1 MTQESKALLDIS
13 GLSVGFRTPH
23 GLVHALRD
31 VSLSVPRRRIMGI
44 VGESGSGKSTLVWAV
59 SRLLASN
66 AVVRGGEIRV
76 GETDVLGLDEAALQR
91 FRGGQV
97 SIVFQDPMTSQI
109 PVLSYLQQMLDVQ
122 RRLRDRPVPERRRRA
137 IDWIRNVGIPDPTVR
152 VGQYP
157 FQFSGGMRQRAAIA
171 MALLLEPPLVFL
183 DEPTTALDVTLEAQ
197 IVQLLRQLNEQVEA
211 TLVLVSHNL
220 GLIAS
225 LCDAVAVMYAGEVV
239 ESGSVEQIFHAPRHP
254 YTRALLQC
262 DPARSG
268 TRARQLPTIPGEVPD
283 LQSVPT
289 GCAFAPRCV
298 HAAERCR
305 TSAPALKPLGDGQE
319 GRCHFAG
326 TLADP
331 APMGDPAP
339 TAGAAADAVARHD
352 PGASTEP
359 LLDIRNLRVRFRI
372 SGRFRAFLERD
383 RDPFVDAV
391 LGANLSLRRG
401 GTVGLIG
408 ESGSGK
414 TTLGRSVL
422 GLLEPSEGSIVVDG
436 RDVGT
441 FAAGEWTAF
450 RRHLA
455 MIFQD
460 PVGSLSPRKTVRS
473 LLAEP
478 FHIHGGADGS
488 VESVIRRLCEMVQ
501 LPGPMLD
508 RYPHELSGG
517 QARRVGVARAL
528 ALEPS
533 LVVADE
539 PTAGLDVSVQGE
551 ILNLLAELRED
562 RGLSYLLVSHN
573 LPAIRHICDRLA
585 IMYLGRIVERGPCET
600 VFQAPA
606 HPYTE
611 ALIRGIP
618 RPDPAKRMRAA
629 PIEGE
634 IPSLINRPTGC
645 EFRTRCPHA
654 TPRCTA
660 EIPLERTIAPGRQVR
675 CHHPLAGT
683 A

>member
-1 MTQESKALLDIS
+1 MNPVPESSTALLEVS
-13 GLSVGFRTPH
+13 GLSVDFRTPH

-31 VSLSVPRRRIMGI
+31 VSISVPQRRVMGI

-66 AVVRGGEIRV
+66 ATIRSGSIRV
-76 GETDVLGLDEAALQR
+76 GSTDVLALNEEALQR
-91 FRGGQV
+91 FRGSQV

-122 RRLRDRPVPERRRRA
+122 RRMQEVPAPERRRRA
-137 IDWIRNVGIPDPTVR
+137 IEWIRQVGIPDPNER
-152 VGQYP
+152 VDQYP

-171 MALLLEPPLVFL
+171 MALLLAPPLVFL

-197 IVQLLRQLNEQVEA
+197 IVQLLRQLNEQVNA

-225 LCDAVAVMYAGEVV
+225 LCDSVAVMYAGEIV
-239 ESGSVEQIFHAPRHP
+239 ETGSVEQIFYTPQHP
-254 YTRALLQC
+254 YTRALLEC
-262 DPARSG
+262 DPARNTHRS
-268 TRARQLPTIPGEVPD
+268 RLLPTIPGEVPN
-283 LQSVPT
+283 LQQVPT
-289 GCAFAPRCV
+289 ACVFAPRCR
-298 HAAERCR
+298 HAEEACR
-305 TSAPALKPLGDGQE
+305 SSAPDLLALPEDRAV
-319 GRCHFAG
+319 RCHFAG
-326 TLADP
+326 SLGEP
-331 APMGDPAP
+331 RPS
-339 TAGAAADAVARHD
+339 AGAAPVRSARSR
-352 PGASTEP
+352 PKAATEH
-359 LLDIRNLRVRFRI
+359 LLDIQDLRVRFRI
-372 SGRFRAFLERD
+372 QGRVRAFLERNP
-383 RDPFVDAV
+383 DPFVDAV
-391 LGANLSLRRG
+391 LGANLALERG
-401 GTVGLIG
+401 GTLGLIG

-422 GLLEPSEGSIVVDG
+422 GLLEPSEGSIRVDG
-436 RDVGT
+436 TDTGT
-441 FAAGEWTAF
+441 LSAGRWMEF
-450 RRHLA
+450 RRNLA

-478 FHIHGGADGS
+478 YHIHGEADGG
-488 VESVIRRLCEMVQ
+488 VEPRIRRLCEMVQ
-501 LPGPMLD
+501 LPSQMLD

-551 ILNLLAELRED
+551 ILNLLAQLREE

-573 LPAIRHICDRLA
+573 LPAIRHICDSLA
-585 IMYLGRIVERGPCET
+585 IMYLGRIVERGPCEA
-600 VFQAPA
+600 VFLAPA
-606 HPYTE
+606 HPYTD

-618 RPDPAKRMRAA
+618 QPDPAKRIRAA

-634 IPSLINRPTGC
+634 IPSLINRPSGC
-645 EFRTRCPHA
+645 EFHTRCPHA
-654 TPRCTA
+654 SERCRA
-660 EIPLERTIAPGRQVR
+660 DNPVERTIADGRQVR
-675 CHHPLAGT
+675 CHHPLLGEM
-683 A
+683 

>member
-1 MTQESKALLDIS
+1 MRADPPCESKALLEVS

-31 VSLSVPRRRIMGI
+31 VSLAVPRRKVMGI

-66 AVVRGGEIRV
+66 AVVSGGEIRV
-76 GETDVLGLDEAALQR
+76 GDTDVLGLDEAALQQ

-122 RRLRDRPVPERRRRA
+122 RRLRDRPVPERRQRA

-225 LCDAVAVMYAGEVV
+225 LCDSVAVMYAGEVV

-254 YTRALLQC
+254 YTRALLEC
-262 DPARSG
+262 DPARGQS
-268 TRARQLPTIPGEVPD
+268 RARRLPTIPGEVPD

-289 GCAFAPRCV
+289 GCAFSPRCP

-305 TSAPALKPLGDGQE
+305 TSAPELESLDDGRE
-319 GRCHFAG
+319 GRCHFAS

-331 APMGDPAP
+331 VP
-339 TAGAAADAVARHD
+339 TAGVATDAAASPEPAVSN
-352 PGASTEP
+352 GP
-359 LLDIRNLRVRFRI
+359 LLDIRDLRVQFRI
-372 SGRFRAFLERD
+372 SGRFRALFERN
-383 RDPFVDAV
+383 RHPFVDAV

-436 RDVGT
+436 RDVGKLS
-441 FAAGEWTAF
+441 AGEWTAF

-501 LPGPMLD
+501 LPGPLLD

-551 ILNLLAELRED
+551 ILNLLAELREE

-573 LPAIRHICDRLA
+573 LPAIRHICDSLA

-600 VFQAPA
+600 VFRAPA
-606 HPYTE
+606 HPYTD

-618 RPDPAKRMRAA
+618 RPDPAKRVLAA
-629 PIEGE
+629 PIQGE

-654 TPRCTA
+654 TPRCSA
-660 EIPLERTIAPGRQVR
+660 EIPVERTIVEGRQVR
-675 CHHPLAGT
+675 CHHPLVGT